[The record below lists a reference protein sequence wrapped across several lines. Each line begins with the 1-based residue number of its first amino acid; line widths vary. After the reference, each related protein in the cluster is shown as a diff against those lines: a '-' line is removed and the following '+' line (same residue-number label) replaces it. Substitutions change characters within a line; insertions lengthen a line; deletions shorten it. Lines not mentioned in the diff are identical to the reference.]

1 MQNIKKTEFDKL
13 LSIVPPYPGV
23 TVFHM
28 ADEGKEVCLRLE
40 EFCSKNDY
48 IYNFVSTNE
57 SFIKELHESGL
68 KKARKIDYKQQRYN
82 QHSRLY
88 DFVFIDIDFFALQK
102 KELFLK
108 KIYAIAKNGAKVL
121 FFFPKDKGYGE
132 LERILEDGYF
142 VAINPIEDLF
152 EEYVVL
158 GAQKMHGWGEN
169 D

>member
-1 MQNIKKTEFDKL
+1 MQNIKKTELDKL
-13 LSIVPPYPGV
+13 LSIVPSYPGV
-23 TVFHM
+23 TIFHM
-28 ADEGKEVCLRLE
+28 ADSGVDVCLGIE
-40 EFCSKNDY
+40 EFCKENDY

-57 SFIKELHESGL
+57 EFINELHDKGL
-68 KKARKIDYKQQRYN
+68 KKARKINYKQQRYN

-88 DFVFIDIDFFALQK
+88 DFVFIDIDFFALENQK
-102 KELFLK
+102 LFLK

-121 FFFPKDKGYGE
+121 FFFPKNKGYGE

-142 VAINPIEDLF
+142 VAINPIDDLF